1 MGIFPGKWEFSRENE
16 KLCLNL
22 SFVFA
27 KKIIDIYHWYFT
39 EDYNQTK
46 IEKDLNNFL
55 KKIKKDKKYSIS
67 KKDIILIESLKSDGI
82 KIDNLR
88 IVKNKKK
95 KAKSQNFL
103 YSIKIAD
110 FYHEDSAKNMVK
122 RKEYQ
127 KLSPS
132 EQDNLLNTELEKIK
146 KMKKKQQNELIKKL
160 EDKAK
165 KDFEKR
171 NKFNE
176 VGH

>member
-1 MGIFPGKWEFSRENE
+1 
-16 KLCLNL
+16 
-22 SFVFA
+22 
-27 KKIIDIYHWYFT
+27 
-39 EDYNQTK
+39 
-46 IEKDLNNFL
+46 
-55 KKIKKDKKYSIS
+55 
-67 KKDIILIESLKSDGI
+67 
-82 KIDNLR
+82 
-88 IVKNKKK
+88 
-95 KAKSQNFL
+95 
-103 YSIKIAD
+103 
-110 FYHEDSAKNMVK
+110 MVK

-176 VGH
+176 TNLFFNKYVKRSDNK

>member
-1 MGIFPGKWEFSRENE
+1 MLMN
-16 KLCLNL
+16 CL
-22 SFVFA
+22 
-27 KKIIDIYHWYFT
+27 
-39 EDYNQTK
+39 
-46 IEKDLNNFL
+46 
-55 KKIKKDKKYSIS
+55 
-67 KKDIILIESLKSDGI
+67 
-82 KIDNLR
+82 
-88 IVKNKKK
+88 
-95 KAKSQNFL
+95 
-103 YSIKIAD
+103 
-110 FYHEDSAKNMVK
+110 
-122 RKEYQ
+122 KEYQ